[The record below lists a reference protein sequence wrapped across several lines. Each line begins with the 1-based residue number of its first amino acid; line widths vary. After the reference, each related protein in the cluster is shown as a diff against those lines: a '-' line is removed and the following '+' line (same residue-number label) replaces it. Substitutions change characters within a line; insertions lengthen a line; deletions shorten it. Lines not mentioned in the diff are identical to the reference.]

1 MANGFE
7 LKASV
12 ECWAPEDK
20 LFAPNAGVCANGF
33 VETLDFSLEFP
44 SSIGAI
50 AAVEVWC
57 VLELDGGIPT
67 ATGAGGV
74 GKIPDLAA
82 WFARGL
88 CLTATDVVFESA
100 DGTLFT
106 IIVNYNFLI

>member
-1 MANGFE
+1 M
-7 LKASV
+7 
-12 ECWAPEDK
+12 
-20 LFAPNAGVCANGF
+20 
-33 VETLDFSLEFP
+33 DFSLELP

-106 IIVNYNFLI
+106 IVVNYNFII